1 MATSITDLATLVYE
15 LTKRPDLVDETKSAI
30 KAATL
35 KAHMSDYYSKDIY
48 EMYVNL
54 SDTTSK
60 YIWSLDY
67 ITLMSNFRSLKYI
80 RKYDSDAGEPSDFI
94 EVITPNEVLDS
105 YKVTKT
111 DVCYVAGRVIEIR
124 SSTAISKLILAAY
137 VNPIITDAD
146 YSSWVAELYPYAIVY
161 EAARIIFKTIGYDEQ
176 FAAYKELV
184 ADQYILLQRTALT
197 DVGY

>member
-94 EVITPNEVLDS
+94 EVLCSRKS
-105 YKVTKT
+105 YRNKIFY
-111 DVCYVAGRVIEIR
+111 CY
-124 SSTAISKLILAAY
+124 
-137 VNPIITDAD
+137 
-146 YSSWVAELYPYAIVY
+146 
-161 EAARIIFKTIGYDEQ
+161 Q
-176 FAAYKELV
+176 
-184 ADQYILLQRTALT
+184 
-197 DVGY
+197 